1 MIMKRLV
8 TLISV
13 VFTFSGLQAQIKMSS
28 NGNVGI
34 QSSVVPEAA
43 LVVGGNASHKGTGYK
58 TYIQSDGYVLN
69 VRREGNWKSASPWL
83 VASEGYNEVDGDDF
97 YIGVKGISM
106 HGTARW
112 TSSFWWILR
121 QPKRGG
127 HSRDI
132 RQCRYRCT
140 RPLCRLFYGRH
151 PYHGKYLR
159 YSTDTL
165 GFPFRLDGAFGSD
178 APVGGKRCNEQHV
191 CG

>member
-1 MIMKRLV
+1 MKRLV

-83 VASEGYNEVDGDDF
+83 VASEGYNEVDGGNF
-97 YIGVKGISM
+97 YIGTKGISI
-106 HGTARW
+106 HGTAHPINQGEN
-112 TSSFWWILR
+112 SLIL
-121 QPKRGG
+121 
-127 HSRDI
+127 
-132 RQCRYRCT
+132 
-140 RPLCRLFYGRH
+140 
-151 PYHGKYLR
+151 
-159 YSTDTL
+159 
-165 GFPFRLDGAFGSD
+165 
-178 APVGGKRCNEQHV
+178 
-191 CG
+191 